1 MADNLTQQEIIDAI
15 KAEVSKIKASGN
27 GSIALRSDASAL
39 EIAADA
45 AKIRSKSELKTY
57 LNTGI
62 LPTHGFTETAL
73 AQLDGMPRGAAS
85 MQVLGGG
92 VFTGAAGAIK
102 SVANLGKAVF
112 AKKAAEEGVKQAA
125 KMSLKKKAAIAG
137 VTVYAG
143 SKAAGSIG
151 NAVAGNKSDT
161 TANQSQS
168 EIDMANAVAAA
179 DAAGLDVNSI
189 INTPAGQQLNL
200 SSNNLPAFMA
210 KFGLGTTGLTGVG
223 NVGIFTGTE
232 THGTKLGPKGISYPT
247 TKSEIVSLADWNK
260 KFPADAK
267 GLADIKQKFLN
278 AGLSFS
284 SDPGKAFDEIKST
297 WTALGKT
304 SLDYS
309 RAGSKLSPWQI
320 LDMQRGL
327 SGGGSQSSTTID
339 TSPIAEADIRTLTKS
354 QLAKSLGLSAVD
366 DKTFKD
372 ILSIVRKNEA
382 KRPTKS
388 VRTTT
393 GNTTRVN
400 TTPGYGQSDVLA
412 DVEAYAK
419 QDPRYAD
426 FQTADVFGNA
436 LTRALGLKS

>member
-85 MQVLGGG
+85 TPVLGGSA
-92 VFTGAAGAIK
+92 FTGAAGAIK
-102 SVANLGKAVF
+102 SVASLGKAVF

-125 KMSLKKKAAIAG
+125 KMSLKKKAAIGAVG
-137 VTVYAG
+137 LYAG

-223 NVGIFTGTE
+223 NVGIFTGKDVST
-232 THGTKLGPKGISYPT
+232 GQYSGSLFVSNTKPEL
-247 TKSEIVSLADWNK
+247 VSLADWNK

-309 RAGSKLSPWQI
+309 RAGTKLSPWQI

-426 FQTADVFGNA
+426 FQTSNVFGQG
-436 LTRALGLKS
+436 LVQALGLKA